1 MRLAALVLIAA
12 NTFLLFGMTQ
22 VEPVTAQGQPIG
34 KMGPI
39 RGSARDPFILP
50 AGIRLLSKSDTP
62 AVFKKPVTSG
72 TLSTLETKP
81 KEIPLKVSAI
91 LIGEHIRLASIDHHI
106 VAVGD
111 TIHDE
116 RILEIEKDR
125 VVVGKGDKKRTL
137 LLSQNSVQLTVE
149 EK

>member
-1 MRLAALVLIAA
+1 MLTAFVLIAV
-12 NTFLLFGMTQ
+12 NTFLFFGMTQ
-22 VEPVTAQGQPIG
+22 VEPVTAHGQPLG
-34 KMGPI
+34 KIGPI
-39 RGSARDPFILP
+39 RGSHRDPFILP
-50 AGIRLLSKSDTP
+50 PGIRLLSKSDTP
-62 AVFKKPVTSG
+62 AVIKKPGTSE
-72 TLSTLETKP
+72 TNVPLETKP

-106 VAVGD
+106 LAVGD

-137 LLSQNSVQLTVE
+137 LLSQSSVQLTVE